1 MTWCAQ
7 SSSPDGASALTAAEG
22 RAAVLWEARTGAC
35 IRIFMGHEDMVW
47 SAVVSPD
54 GASALTAAEDTSGSL
69 DNIV

>member
-1 MTWCAQ
+1 MVC
-7 SSSPDGASALTAAEG
+7 SVVFSPDGASVLTAAEG
-22 RAAVLWEARTGAC
+22 RTAMLWEARTGAC
-35 IRIFMGHEDMVW
+35 ICIFMGHEDMVW